1 MALYSSETS
10 LDCHRVRFVLAEK
23 GINVDIVNVSIDESA
38 AADLAELNPY
48 NEAPTLVDRDLVL
61 YDAGVIND
69 YLDERYP
76 HPPLMPVDPVS
87 RAQLRLVHHR
97 ILKDWYAL
105 AYEIEGSTGKK
116 AEQAA
121 KQLKESIIAANE
133 LFKISDQLRIGS
145 KASHINA
152 ITHPTMSAQ
161 ALLIRLDA
169 MGFAVSAGSA
179 CSSGTLKKS
188 RVLDAFGTPDDV
200 ASRTIRVSL
209 GWSTTHDELE
219 RFVDAWRSL
228 S

>member
-23 GINVDIVNVSIDESA
+23 GINVDIVNVSEDESA

-97 ILKDWYAL
+97 IIKDWYVL
-105 AYEIEGSTGKK
+105 ARELETATGKA

-121 KQLKESIIAANE
+121 RQLKESIIAANE
-133 LFKISDQLRIGS
+133 LFK
-145 KASHINA
+145 
-152 ITHPTMSAQ
+152 MSEY
-161 ALLIRLDA
+161 
-169 MGFAVSAGSA
+169 
-179 CSSGTLKKS
+179 
-188 RVLDAFGTPDDV
+188 VL
-200 ASRTIRVSL
+200 S
-209 GWSTTHDELE
+209 DELSL
-219 RFVDAWRSL
+219 VDCTLGPLLWRLPHFGVKLGKPGASVEAYAHRIFSRPSFKSSL
-228 S
+228 TQAEKDLVLEA

>member
-133 LFKISDQLRIGS
+133 LFKMSDY
-145 KASHINA
+145 
-152 ITHPTMSAQ
+152 
-161 ALLIRLDA
+161 
-169 MGFAVSAGSA
+169 
-179 CSSGTLKKS
+179 
-188 RVLDAFGTPDDV
+188 VLSDELSLVDC
-200 ASRTIRVSL
+200 SL
-209 GWSTTHDELE
+209 GPLLWRLSHYGVVLGKPGASVEAYAHRIFSRASFKSSLTQAE
-219 RFVDAWRSL
+219 RDLMLAA
-228 S
+228 

>member
-23 GINVDIVNVSIDESA
+23 GINVEIVNISEDESA

-97 ILKDWYAL
+97 ILRDWYSL
-105 AYEIEGSTGKK
+105 ARIIDGSSGKK

-121 KQLKESIIAANE
+121 KQLKEGIIAANE
-133 LFKISDQLRIGS
+133 LFRMSDYILSDELTLVDCTLGPLLWRLSHYGVKLGKPGAAVEAYAHRIFS
-145 KASHINA
+145 RFSFKASL
-152 ITHPTMSAQ
+152 TQ
-161 ALLIRLDA
+161 AERDL
-169 MGFAVSAGSA
+169 
-179 CSSGTLKKS
+179 
-188 RVLDAFGTPDDV
+188 VLA
-200 ASRTIRVSL
+200 A
-209 GWSTTHDELE
+209 
-219 RFVDAWRSL
+219 
-228 S
+228 